1 MTVCVASPSD
11 SGYSE
16 TFIHMQF
23 ERLPCALRIHGGPV
37 ASETVPGGPIGWRR
51 SPGGMLDMLRTLGS
65 TANRQVT
72 MQTLE
77 LRRRLMRRRVDVVLA
92 NYGRTGMALLPLCRE
107 LSIPLVVHFH
117 GYDAHMESEIARCR
131 DAYRQFG
138 RECAQVIAVSVR
150 MRAALVGLGIPADKI
165 TLIRYGVDPE
175 RFEPRASAPT
185 EPLFFGVGRFV
196 DKKAPYLA
204 LLAFDRM
211 RRKHPEARLA
221 LAGDG
226 PLFETM
232 HNLVEALGLD
242 EVVEFPGIL
251 SPDEVA
257 RWMRRAT
264 AFVQHSVTPRVGP
277 NAGDSEG
284 TPVAMLEAMMTG
296 LPVIATRHAGLGE
309 VIEHGVTGLLVDER
323 DVEGMAAAMARV
335 IESPAEAAQMG
346 VEGRRHALDHHTSS
360 RYLQQLGEVLDS
372 AAAGMV
378 SRR

>member
-1 MTVCVASPSD
+1 
-11 SGYSE
+11 
-16 TFIHMQF
+16 MQF
-23 ERLPCALRIHGGPV
+23 ERLPCVLRVHGGPV
-37 ASETVPGGPIGWRR
+37 ASETIPGGAIGWRKT
-51 SPGGMLDMLRTLGS
+51 PAGMLDMLRALGS
-65 TANRQVT
+65 TANRQL
-72 MQTLE
+72 TLQQRE
-77 LRRRLMRRRVDVVLA
+77 LRRRLLSHRVDVLLA
-92 NYGRTGMALLPLCRE
+92 NYGRTGVALLPLCRE

-117 GYDAHMESEIARCR
+117 GYDAHMESEVARLG
-131 DAYRQFG
+131 DGYRQLG
-138 RECAQVIAVSVR
+138 RECAQFIAVSER
-150 MRAALVGLGIPADKI
+150 MREALVGLGIPAEKI
-165 TLIRYGVDPE
+165 SLIRYGVDPE
-175 RFEPRASAPT
+175 RFEARAAAPE

-196 DKKAPYLA
+196 DKKAPCLT
-204 LLAFDRM
+204 LLAFERVW
-211 RRKHPEARLA
+211 RKHPDARLV

-242 EVVEFPGIL
+242 GAVEFPGVL

-257 RWMRRAT
+257 RWMRRAS

-309 VIEHGVTGLLVDER
+309 VIEHGVTGLLVEER

-335 IESPAEAAQMG
+335 IESPAEAGRMG
-346 VEGRRHALDHHTSS
+346 VAARSHALDRHTSS
-360 RYLQQLGEVLDS
+360 RYMQQLGDLLES
-372 AAAGMV
+372 SSAGMI